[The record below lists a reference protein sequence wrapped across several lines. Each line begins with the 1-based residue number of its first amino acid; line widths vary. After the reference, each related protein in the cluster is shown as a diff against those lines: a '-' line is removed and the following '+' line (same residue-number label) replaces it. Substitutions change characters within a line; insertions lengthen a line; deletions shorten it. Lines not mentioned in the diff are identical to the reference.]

1 VQVEVRRRDSSCMCE
16 RERQICMKDLER
28 RNMSETSEKPKRSE
42 DSYRKGPSET
52 DTYVRQRED
61 KITRARE
68 SERDG

>member
-1 VQVEVRRRDSSCMCE
+1 
-16 RERQICMKDLER
+16 MKDLER